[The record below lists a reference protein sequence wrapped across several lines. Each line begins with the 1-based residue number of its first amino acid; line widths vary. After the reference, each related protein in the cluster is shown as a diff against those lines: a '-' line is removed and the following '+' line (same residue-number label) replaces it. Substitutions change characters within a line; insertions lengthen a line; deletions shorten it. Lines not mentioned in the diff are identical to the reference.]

1 MALNAEVWGPHYW
14 FVLYTMALTYPPKP
28 NDVLKK
34 KYYDFIQN
42 VPLFLPVQSMGNS
55 FAQLLDKY
63 PVTPYLDSQTAFL
76 KWMHFIHNKVNLSIN
91 KPEITLEEAMVQYY
105 EHYKPKAVTDNE
117 ARSRREK
124 IIFCVIL
131 FVALALCYGLA
142 YR

>member
-1 MALNAEVWGPHYW
+1 
-14 FVLYTMALTYPPKP
+14 
-28 NDVLKK
+28 
-34 KYYDFIQN
+34 
-42 VPLFLPVQSMGNS
+42 MGNS

-76 KWMHFIHNKVNLSIN
+76 KWMHFMHNKVNLSIN

-105 EHYKPKAVTDNE
+105 EHYKPKAVVDTE

-124 IIFCVIL
+124 IIFFIIL
-131 FVALALCYGLA
+131 LIALGLCYGLA